1 MQELFKLCA
10 KEKIDLSVVD
20 GNLELSFN
28 EPPSDALVAL
38 LRARKPEV
46 IEYINLQQQN
56 CDNREPELKPRD
68 QQNQIQLSFVQRGL
82 WFIDQLEGVSSQYNI
97 AFALQLD
104 GKINEAAM
112 QQTFDAIVER
122 HEVLRTTYSA
132 CGENVVGVLNDS
144 PQVVIGRHDLS
155 GEKDPQQALKKLIFV
170 NGGKDFVLSRD
181 LMFRGDL
188 IRMTDR
194 QHIFLFCIH
203 HIAADGW
210 SAAILAR
217 EFGIY
222 YKSFCLGQSAELA
235 PLALQYADYAHWQ
248 REYLK
253 GERLVQMQYFWQQK
267 LADLPKLH
275 RLPLDKPRPA
285 RMNFVG
291 AAMCQVIDKN
301 LLVALKALANA
312 HKSTLF
318 VLLQTAFAAFLGR
331 WSKSSD
337 IVIGSPVAGRHHPEV
352 ENLVGFFANTLVL
365 RTRLDWQQTFIE
377 LLQANRNEVLEAF
390 SHQHLPIDLLV
401 DALKPQ
407 RSLSYTPLFQI
418 MMTLH
423 NNLQPEF
430 DLPDLKVSYVAESH
444 KVIKFDLQLSIH
456 EGDDELSI
464 EWIYATSLFEASS
477 IKRFADSFT
486 TLLQSI
492 VEEPDSKV
500 GDLPL
505 QNTATSIAQLVPELS
520 HSGRSLRTSTLI
532 ELDGIEVDLVQNEQ
546 ILSTI
551 PGVQRAMLFVSQG
564 TELICYLV
572 MHRSN
577 HSYAEQLAR
586 VIDQC
591 QKILPD
597 YLMPTTFVL
606 ADDLPLSTADQDGRK
621 ILACQEL
628 YCAEHFGLNTPL
640 VGMQLSLVDG
650 TRKAINPAKHE
661 SILSVQLS
669 QRVSNFAAA
678 ETHSA
683 MDIYLAAFVWLIAC
697 HEQVQYSTIYTDTA
711 SLAIAGGLEACSNQR
726 HLLLQSL
733 AGLDSNALLSQVSH
747 SSQQAWQ
754 QRFVP
759 IIRVQQ
765 LLAKNGGTVE
775 HGEHVPQ
782 FIYREKQSIENTDIG
797 VIDDSCPLSLSVINT
812 ANKDIGTQL
821 IWRYDTSLIKES
833 TVRQLDQNYH
843 HTLAWII
850 EEPELQQQQ
859 IQQRLTE
866 QLRASVQGS
875 KSKFGFNKFKK
886 LVGG

>member
-1 MQELFKLCA
+1 MQELLKLCA
-10 KEKIDLSVVD
+10 NEEVDLSVVN

-28 EPPSDALVAL
+28 ELPSDALVAL
-38 LRARKPEV
+38 LRARKSEL
-46 IEYINLQQQN
+46 IAYINLQQHG
-56 CDNREPELKPRD
+56 DNSEPELKPRD
-68 QQNQIQLSFVQRGL
+68 NQKQIQLSFVQQGL

-104 GKINEAAM
+104 GKINASAM

-132 CGENVVGVLNDS
+132 NGENAVGVLKDK
-144 PQVVIGRHDLS
+144 PQVVIGCHDLS
-155 GEKDPQQALKKLIFV
+155 EEQDPQQALKKLIFV
-170 NGGKDFVLSRD
+170 NGSKDFVLSHD

-188 IRMTDR
+188 IRMTDQ

-210 SAAILAR
+210 SSAILAR

-222 YKSFCLGQSAELA
+222 YKSFCLGQGAELA

-253 GERLVQMQYFWQQK
+253 GERLAQMQNFWQQK
-267 LADLPKLH
+267 LAGLPKLH

-291 AAMCQVIDKN
+291 AAECQMIDKG
-301 LLVALKALANA
+301 LLVELKALASA
-312 HKSTLF
+312 HKCTLF

-331 WSKSSD
+331 WSQSTD

-365 RTRLDWQQTFIE
+365 RTRLDWQQSFIE
-377 LLQANRNEVLEAF
+377 LLQASRCEVLEAF

-401 DALKPQ
+401 DVLKPQ

-423 NNLQPEF
+423 NNRQPEF

-456 EGDDELSI
+456 ESGDELSI
-464 EWIYATSLFEASS
+464 EWIYATALFEAAT
-477 IKRFADSFT
+477 IRHFADSFT
-486 TLLQSI
+486 TLLKGI
-492 VEEPDSKV
+492 VDAPGSKV

-505 QNTATSIAQLVPELS
+505 Q
-520 HSGRSLRTSTLI
+520 SLGQVEIKSNAAALI
-532 ELDGIEVDLVQNEQ
+532 ELDGIDVDLAQNEQ

-551 PGVQRAMLFVSQG
+551 PGVQRAMLFISQG
-564 TELICYLV
+564 AELICYFV
-572 MHRSN
+572 MHRGN
-577 HSYAEQLAR
+577 HSYAEQLAQ
-586 VIDQC
+586 VTDQC

-597 YLMPTTFVL
+597 YLVPTTLVI
-606 ADDLPLSTADQDGRK
+606 ADDIPLSTVGQEGRK
-621 ILACQEL
+621 ILAGQEL
-628 YCAEHFGLNTPL
+628 YCSGRLGLNTPL
-640 VGMQLSLVDG
+640 VGMQLSLIVE
-650 TRKAINPAKHE
+650 TKKVISSAKLE
-661 SILSVQLS
+661 STLSAQLS
-669 QRVSNFAAA
+669 QRVNNFVAA

-683 MDIYLAAFVWLIAC
+683 MDIYLAAFIWLIAC
-697 HEQVQYSTIYTDTA
+697 HEQVQHSTIYTDTA
-711 SLAIAGGLEACSNQR
+711 SLAIAGRLDANSNQR

-747 SSQQAWQ
+747 SCQQAWK

-759 IIRVQQ
+759 VIRVQQ

-775 HGEHVPQ
+775 HEQHVPQ
-782 FIYREKQSIENTDIG
+782 FIYRDKQSVENTDIE

-812 ANKDIGTQL
+812 ANQGIEAQL
-821 IWRYDTSLIKES
+821 IWRYNTSLIKQS
-833 TVRQLDQNYH
+833 TIRQLNQNYH
-843 HTLAWII
+843 HILGWIT
-850 EEPELQQQQ
+850 EEPELQQKQ

-866 QLRASVQGS
+866 QLRASMQS
-875 KSKFGFNKFKK
+875 NKSKFGFSKFKK
-886 LVGG
+886 VIGG